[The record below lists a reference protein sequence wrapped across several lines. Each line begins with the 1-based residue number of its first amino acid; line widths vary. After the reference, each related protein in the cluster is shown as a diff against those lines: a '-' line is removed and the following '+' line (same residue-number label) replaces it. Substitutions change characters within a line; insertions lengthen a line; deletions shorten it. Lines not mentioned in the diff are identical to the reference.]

1 MLAKEPAAFLEQRRK
16 KLGWDGRQEPKRQG
30 SVSEKKA
37 EQNAELLRW
46 SSCSQAEGPP
56 ERAKPLSVFQ
66 LAGSRHGTMSHLR
79 GTQERRQLP
88 SPQYLKRQTQSKH
101 IKGLRIMSREHA
113 LESSGQA
120 VNRVCKVPSE
130 AVWLR
135 VSVHRVL
142 SCSLCASFP

>member
-56 ERAKPLSVFQ
+56 ESQALVCVPTCSLQAWDDVPLEGHTRAKTASLPPVFEETDSKQTHKGTEDHVQRTCSRVQWAGCKPSV
-66 LAGSRHGTMSHLR
+66 
-79 GTQERRQLP
+79 
-88 SPQYLKRQTQSKH
+88 
-101 IKGLRIMSREHA
+101 
-113 LESSGQA
+113 
-120 VNRVCKVPSE
+120 
-130 AVWLR
+130 
-135 VSVHRVL
+135 
-142 SCSLCASFP
+142 